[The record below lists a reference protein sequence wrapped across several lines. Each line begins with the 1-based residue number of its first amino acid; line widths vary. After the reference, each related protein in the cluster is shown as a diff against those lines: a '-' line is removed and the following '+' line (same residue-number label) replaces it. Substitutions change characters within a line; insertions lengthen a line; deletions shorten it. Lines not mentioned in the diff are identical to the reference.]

1 MQIEPHAAWTS
12 LSATLAQG
20 GNANP
25 DPVFNQANPGTAPAP
40 SGDGAS
46 PTSGNTAA
54 RPLNGPA
61 GPGPGS
67 SLGFMLPLFIVLGG
81 VILLQVFTARKQ
93 EKKRRSLLSSVKK
106 YDKVVTVGG
115 IIGTVVELR
124 DDEVVLKVDDHSST
138 KIRFTRSA
146 IQTVLR
152 APEESKG
159 AEVVEAKG
167 KGESVGAKG

>member
-1 MQIEPHAAWTS
+1 MQIEPHAVWTS
-12 LSATLAQG
+12 LHATLAQG

-25 DPVFNQANPGTAPAP
+25 LFNQANPGGQAPAP
-40 SGDGAS
+40 TDGS
-46 PTSGNTAA
+46 TPTTPGTGA
-54 RPLNGPA
+54 RGPA
-61 GPGPGS
+61 GGTPQGS
-67 SLGFMLPLFIVLGG
+67 LSFMLPLFIVLGG
-81 VILLQVFTARKQ
+81 VILIQVFAARKQ
-93 EKKRRSLLSSVKK
+93 DKKRKSLLSAVKK
-106 YDKVVTVGG
+106 YDKVVTIGG

-124 DDEVVLKVDDHSST
+124 DDEVVLKVDEHSST

-159 AEVVEAKG
+159 AEVVESKS